1 MSSFSTPAIIL
12 RRIDF
17 GDYDLIINFFTLNK
31 GKISVIAKS
40 AKKSVKRFSGVLEP
54 FSVLEV
60 VCSSSRGKGLPV
72 LQEAALKQ
80 PFSKIRTEITKI
92 AYASYWAELI
102 NMWMEDGKKQ
112 VHIYQLFQSVLGEL
126 DLGNISQDALSII
139 FQIRFMKLSGFCPDL
154 AQCGNCRIEVEAI
167 KKVKIAFDVVK
178 GCLICDRCFSPAL
191 DKIYLSKGTIKQ
203 LLWVES
209 GNLKKAGRIRFT
221 KTALSEGLKFLEA
234 FVPYH
239 LGMEPRSLKFLRQIR
254 GNCFEKHT

>member
-1 MSSFSTPAIIL
+1 VSSFSTPAIVL

-40 AKKSVKRFSGVLEP
+40 AKKSVKRFSGILEP

-60 VCSSSRGKGLPV
+60 VCSSGRGKGLPV

-80 PFSKIRTEITKI
+80 PFAKIRTDIVKI

-102 NMWMEDGKKQ
+102 NVWMEDGKKQ
-112 VHIYQLFQSVLGEL
+112 VQIYQLFQHVLGEL
-126 DLGNISQDALSII
+126 ELGYTPREALSII
-139 FQIRFMKLSGFCPDL
+139 FQIRFVKISGFCPDL
-154 AQCGNCRIEVEAI
+154 TQCSKCRIKVEEI
-167 KKVKIAFDVVK
+167 KKVKIAFDIVK
-178 GCLICDRCFSPAL
+178 GCLICDRCYSAKSG
-191 DKIYLSKGTIKQ
+191 KIYLSKGTIKQ
-203 LLWVES
+203 LLWVKS
-209 GNLKKAGRIRFT
+209 GDLKKAGRIRFT

-239 LGMEPRSLKFLRQIR
+239 LEVELRSLKFLKQIR
-254 GNCFEKHT
+254 GNGLKS

>member
-1 MSSFSTPAIIL
+1 MPSFSTPAIVL

-17 GDYDLIINFFTLNK
+17 GDYDLIINFFTLNN
-31 GKISVIAKS
+31 GKISAIAKS

-54 FSVLEV
+54 FSVLDV

-80 PFSKIRTEITKI
+80 PFSKIRADIVKI

-102 NMWMEDGKKQ
+102 NVWMEDGKKQ
-112 VHIYQLFQSVLGEL
+112 VQIYQLFQYVLGEL
-126 DLGNISQDALSII
+126 DLGYIQQEALSII
-139 FQIRFMKLSGFCPDL
+139 FQIRFIKISGFCPDL
-154 AQCGNCRIEVEAI
+154 TRCGNCRIELEEI
-167 KKVKIAFDVVK
+167 KKGKIVFDIIK
-178 GCLICDRCFSPAL
+178 GCLICDRCSSATL
-191 DKIYLSKGTIKQ
+191 DKIHLSKGTIKQ

-209 GNLKKAGRIRFT
+209 GGLKKAGRIRFT

-254 GNCFEKHT
+254 GK